1 MAIPPGRR
9 LGPYEILSAIGAG
22 GMGEVY
28 KARDTRLD
36 RIVAI
41 KVLPAHLADRAE
53 LRERFDREAKTIA
66 SLNHPH
72 ICTLYDTGHQD
83 DIDFLVM
90 EYLEGETL
98 AQRLVKSAFPIQQ
111 VLQYAIEISDALDKA
126 HRKGITHRDL
136 KPGNI
141 MLTKSGTKLLDFG
154 LAKLTQET
162 APATPLSQLLTMAES
177 VTSQGT
183 ILGTLQYMA
192 PEQVE
197 GKTDQIDARTDIF
210 AFGALVYEMATGRK
224 TFEGAS
230 QASLIA
236 KILETD
242 PPPMSSLQPLT
253 PAALERVVKTCLA
266 KDPDDRWQTAR
277 DLSRE
282 LKWASE
288 SSDYKGAGAAVA
300 PARATTTRPGLPWL
314 LLGAFVVIVAL
325 GATWWRNSR
334 PSEPTMYFRGPTSFS
349 PRDMAVAPNRHTIAA
364 TGYKESARKSVIW
377 IYELGSQD
385 AKPIADTEGASF
397 PFWSADGKSLGFF
410 AEGKLKKLDLDAGSV
425 QTLCDAPS
433 GRGGTWNKDGVILF
447 TPSGQLG
454 TGLYRIAASGGTP
467 TLISSPDASRGETS
481 LRWPMFLPDGKHYLY
496 LTFDVAIQYASNAIF
511 VGSLDSKEK
520 RFVTK
525 ATANAAYAAP
535 GFLLYYR
542 DKTLFAQRFDSAKF
556 ELSGEPAPILTEVQY
571 QARVGR
577 VGFSAID
584 SGLLVAQNSGA
595 VSFSQLIWFDRKGN
609 QVGVVGKPELYANV
623 SLAPD
628 GKSAAVDKTDSA
640 NQNTDV
646 WIYDLQRDSAKRM
659 TFDPA
664 IDAMPVWSPDASR
677 LAFSSSRQN
686 VFNLY
691 LKAADG
697 AQEEE
702 PIQHIDADEYPN
714 DWSRDGKYI
723 LFTRGLDLWF
733 LTLPEMKSAQFLKTS
748 STLKNAHYS
757 PDGKWVAYASN
768 ETGKWEVYV
777 TSFPAAKGKWQVS
790 SGGGEQPRWRGDGKE
805 LFYLSSD
812 GKVMSAPVT
821 EGANFDAGAPV
832 PLFQANPREPVGTSE
847 QLFYDV
853 SKDGQRFLI
862 NTEVR
867 EAEVEPMTVV
877 LNWAAKLNK

>member
-1 MAIPPGRR
+1 MAILPGRR

-28 KARDTRLD
+28 RARDTRLN

-83 DIDFLVM
+83 EIDFLVM

-98 AQRLVKSAFPIQQ
+98 AQRLLKGSLPLAQ
-111 VLQYAIEISDALDKA
+111 VLQYAIEIADALDKA
-126 HRKGITHRDL
+126 HRNGVTHRDL

-141 MLTKSGTKLLDFG
+141 MLTKSGAKLLDFG
-154 LAKLTQET
+154 LVKLRQEG
-162 APATPLSQLLTMAES
+162 APATPFSQLPTVAEA
-177 VTSQGT
+177 VTAQGM

-210 AFGALVYEMATGRK
+210 AFGAVVYEMTTGK
-224 TFEGAS
+224 KAFEGKS

-242 PPPMSSLQPLT
+242 PSPISSLQPMT
-253 PAALERVVKTCLA
+253 PPALEHAVKTCLA
-266 KDPDDRWQTAR
+266 KDPDDRWQTAC

-288 SSDYKGAGAAVA
+288 SSGYRDGVPAVA
-300 PARATTTRPGLPWL
+300 PARRTRPGLPWL
-314 LLGAFVVIVAL
+314 ILCAFVVIVTL
-325 GATWWRNSR
+325 GAAWWRNSR
-334 PSEPTMYFRGPTSFS
+334 PSEPTMYFRGPMSFS
-349 PRDMAVAPNRHTIAA
+349 PGDMAVAPNGHTIAA

-377 IYELGSQD
+377 IYELGAQE
-385 AKPIADTEGASF
+385 AKPLADTEGASF
-397 PFWSADGKSLGFF
+397 PFWSAGGKSLGFF
-410 AEGKLKKLDLDAGSV
+410 AQGKLKKMDLDGGSV

-433 GRGGTWNKDGVILF
+433 GRGGTWNQDGVILF

-454 TGLYRIAASGGTP
+454 GGLYRIAALGGTP
-467 TLISSPDASRGETS
+467 TQISSPDASRGETS
-481 LRWPMFLPDGKHYLY
+481 HRWPMFLPDGKHFLY
-496 LTFDVAIQYASNAIF
+496 MTFAVAIQGDSNAIY

-535 GFLLYYR
+535 GYLLYYR
-542 DKTLFAQRFDSAKF
+542 DKTLFGQRFDPVNF
-556 ELSGEPAPILTEVQY
+556 ELKGEPAPILTEVQY

-577 VGFSAID
+577 VGFSASD

-595 VSFSQLIWFDRKGN
+595 ASFSQLIWLDRKGN
-609 QVGVVGKPELYANV
+609 QVGVVGKPDLYANV

-628 GKSAAVDKTDSA
+628 GKSVAVDKTDSS

-646 WIYDLQRDSAKRM
+646 WIYELQHDGAKRM

-677 LAFSSSRQN
+677 LVFSSSRQN

-697 AQEEE
+697 TQEEKL
-702 PIQHIDADEYPN
+702 IQHVDVDEYPS
-714 DWSRDGKYI
+714 DWSRDARFI
-723 LFTRGLDLWF
+723 LYNRGPDLWF
-733 LTLPEMKSAQFLKTS
+733 LTLPEMTSTPFLKTP
-748 STLKNAHYS
+748 STLKNGHYS

-768 ETGKWEVYV
+768 ESGKWEVYV
-777 TSFPAAKGKWQVS
+777 TSFPAAQGKWQVS

-812 GKVMSAPVT
+812 GKMMAAPVS
-821 EGANFDAGAPV
+821 EGANFDAGAPIV
-832 PLFQANPREPVGTSE
+832 LFQANPREAAATSE
-847 QLFYDV
+847 QAFYDV
-853 SKDGQRFLI
+853 SRDGQRFLI

-867 EAEVEPMTVV
+867 QAEVEPMSIV
-877 LNWAAKLNK
+877 LNWAAKLNQ

>member
-1 MAIPPGRR
+1 
-9 LGPYEILSAIGAG
+9 
-22 GMGEVY
+22 MGEVY

-83 DIDFLVM
+83 GIDFLVM

-98 AQRLVKSAFPIQQ
+98 AQRLQKGALPIQQ
-111 VLQYAIEISDALDKA
+111 VMQFAIEISDALDKA
-126 HRKGITHRDL
+126 HRTGITHRDL

-141 MLTKSGTKLLDFG
+141 MLTKSGSKLLDFG
-154 LAKLTQET
+154 LAKLRQEA
-162 APATPLSQLLTMAES
+162 APATPLSQLPTVAEP
-177 VTSQGT
+177 VTVQGT

-197 GKTDQIDARTDIF
+197 GKTDEIDARTDIF
-210 AFGALVYEMATGRK
+210 AFGAVIYEMATGK
-224 TFEGAS
+224 KAFEGKS

-236 KILETD
+236 KILEAD
-242 PPPMSSLQPLT
+242 PPPISSLQPMT
-253 PAALERVVKTCLA
+253 PPALERVVKTCLA

-277 DLSRE
+277 DLTRE

-288 SSDYKGAGAAVA
+288 SSDHRDKVATVA
-300 PARATTTRPGLPWL
+300 PARGARLWLPWL
-314 LLGAFVVIVAL
+314 ILGALVVIVTV
-325 GATWWRNSR
+325 GAIWWRNSR
-334 PSEPTMYFRGPTSFS
+334 PSEPTMYFRGPMSFS
-349 PRDMAVAPNRHTIAA
+349 ARDMAVSPNGHTIAA
-364 TGYKESARKSVIW
+364 TGYKELPRKSVIW

-385 AKPIADTEGASF
+385 AKPLAGTEGASF

-410 AEGKLKKLDLDAGSV
+410 ADGKLKKLDLDGGPA
-425 QTLCDAPS
+425 QALCDAPS
-433 GRGGTWNKDGVILF
+433 GRGGTWNRDGVILF

-454 TGLYRIAASGGTP
+454 GGLYRISASGGTP
-467 TLISSPDASRGETS
+467 TPVSLPDASRGEGS
-481 LRWPMFLPDGKHYLY
+481 QRWPMFLPDGKHFLY
-496 LTFDVAIQYASNAIF
+496 MAFNVSIQSDSNAIF

-520 RFVTK
+520 RLVTK
-525 ATANAAYAAP
+525 ATANAGYAAP
-535 GFLLYYR
+535 GYLLFYR
-542 DKTLFAQRFDSAKF
+542 DKTLLAQRFDPGKF
-556 ELSGEPAPILTEVQY
+556 ELRGEPVPILPDIQY
-571 QARVGR
+571 LARVGR
-577 VGFSAID
+577 VGFSATD

-609 QVGVVGKPELYANV
+609 QISMVGKPDLYSNV

-628 GKSAAVDKTDSA
+628 GKSVAVDKTDSA

-646 WIYDLQRDSAKRM
+646 WIYELQGDTAKRI

-664 IDAMPVWSPDASR
+664 VDAMAIWSPDGSR
-677 LAFSSSRQN
+677 LVFSSSRQN

-691 LKAADG
+691 MKAADG
-697 AQEEE
+697 AQEEK
-702 PIQHIDADEYPN
+702 PIQRVDADEYPS
-714 DWSRDGKYI
+714 DWSRDGRYI
-723 LFTRGLDLWF
+723 LFNRGPEIWI
-733 LTLPEMKSAQFLKTS
+733 LTLPEMKSAPFLKTS
-748 STLKNAHYS
+748 STLRNGRIS

-777 TSFPAAKGKWQVS
+777 TSFPAAQGKWQVS

-805 LFYLSSD
+805 LFYISSD
-812 GKVMSAPVT
+812 GKVMSVPVT
-821 EGANFDAGAPV
+821 EGANFDVGAPV
-832 PLFQANPREPVGTSE
+832 PLFQANPRETVATSE
-847 QLFYDV
+847 FLFYDV

-862 NTEVR
+862 NTEVTQT
-867 EAEVEPMTVV
+867 EVEPMTVI
-877 LNWAAKLNK
+877 LNWAARLNK

>member
-1 MAIPPGRR
+1 MAILAGTR

-28 KARDTRLD
+28 RARDTRLD

-41 KVLPAHLADRAE
+41 KVLPAHLADNPE
-53 LRERFDREAKTIA
+53 LRERFEREARTVA

-72 ICTLYDTGHQD
+72 ICTLFDIGRQD
-83 DIDFLVM
+83 ATEFLVM
-90 EYLEGETL
+90 EHLEGETL
-98 AQRLVKSAFPIQQ
+98 AQRLARGPLPLEQL
-111 VLQYAIEISDALDKA
+111 LQFAIEIADALDKA
-126 HRKGITHRDL
+126 HRKGVTHRDL

-141 MLTKSGTKLLDFG
+141 MLTKSGAKLLDFG
-154 LAKLTQET
+154 LAKLRQDA
-162 APATPLSQLLTMAES
+162 APATPLSQLPTAAGA
-177 VTSQGT
+177 VTAQGM

-210 AFGALVYEMATGRK
+210 AFGAVVYEMATGRK
-224 TFEGAS
+224 AFEGTS

-242 PPPMSSLQPLT
+242 PPPMSSIQPMT
-253 PAALERVVKTCLA
+253 PRALDRAVRTCMA

-277 DLSRE
+277 DLVRE
-282 LKWASE
+282 LKWATESRDHGSE
-288 SSDYKGAGAAVA
+288 AGAVA
-300 PARATTTRPGLPWL
+300 PEKKSRNAALWI
-314 LLGAFVVIVAL
+314 LLGALAVIVAG
-325 GATWWRNSR
+325 GAVWSR
-334 PSEPTMYFRGPTSFS
+334 LSKPTEPVMYFRGPTSFS
-349 PRDMAVAPNRHTIAA
+349 ARDMAVSPNGHTIAA

-377 IYELGSQD
+377 IYELGAQD
-385 AKPIADTEGASF
+385 AKSQADTEGATF
-397 PFWSADGKSLGFF
+397 PFWSADGKSIGFF
-410 AEGKLKKLDLDAGSV
+410 AEGKLRKLDVDGGSV

-433 GRGGTWNKDGVILF
+433 GRGGTWNKDDVILF

-467 TLISSPDASRGETS
+467 TLVRSPDASHGESS
-481 LRWPMFLPDGKHYLY
+481 LRWPMFLPDGKHFLY
-496 LTFDVAIQYASNAIF
+496 MTFDVAIQSGSNAIF
-511 VGSLDSKEK
+511 VGSLDSKEQ

-525 ATANAAYAAP
+525 ATANPAYVAP
-535 GFLLYYR
+535 GFLVYYR
-542 DKTLFAQRFDSAKF
+542 DNTLFAQRFDPAKF
-556 ELSGEPAPILTEVQY
+556 DLTGEPTPILTDVQY

-577 VGFSAID
+577 VGFSAMD

-595 VSFSQLIWFDRKGN
+595 VSFSQLIWFDRKGS

-628 GKSAAVDKTDSA
+628 GKSAAVDKTDTA

-646 WIYDLQRDSAKRM
+646 WIYDLQSDRTKRV

-664 IDAMPVWSPDASR
+664 IDSLPVWSPDGSQ
-677 LAFSSSRQN
+677 LAFASARQKH
-686 VFNLY
+686 FNLY

-697 AQEEE
+697 AQEEK
-702 PIQHIDADEYPN
+702 PIQPIDADEYPN
-714 DWSRDGKYI
+714 DWSRDGKFI
-723 LFTRGLDLWF
+723 LYTRGPALWF
-733 LTLPEMKSAQFLKTS
+733 LTLPEMKSAPFLDAP

-757 PDGKWVAYASN
+757 PDGKLVAYASN

-777 TSFPAAKGKWQVS
+777 TSFPVPKGKWQVS

-821 EGANFDAGAPV
+821 EGANFDVGAPV

-853 SKDGQRFLI
+853 TRDGQRFLI
-862 NTEVR
+862 NTEAR
-867 EAEVEPMTVV
+867 QTAVEPMALI
-877 LNWAAKLNK
+877 LNWASRLKK

>member
-1 MAIPPGRR
+1 MTIAAGTR
-9 LGPYEILSAIGAG
+9 LGSYEVVAQIGAG

-28 KARDTRLD
+28 RARDTRLN

-41 KVLPAHLADRAE
+41 KVLPTHLAGRPE
-53 LRERFDREAKTIA
+53 LRERFEREARTIA

-72 ICTLYDTGHQD
+72 ICTLFDIGQQD
-83 DIDFLVM
+83 GIDYLVM

-98 AQRLVKSAFPIQQ
+98 AQRLLKGPLPLEQ

-126 HRKGITHRDL
+126 HCKGITHRDL

-141 MLTKSGTKLLDFG
+141 ILTKSGAKLLDFG
-154 LAKLTQET
+154 LAKLRQEA
-162 APATPLSQLLTMAES
+162 APATPLSQLPTLAEA
-177 VTSQGT
+177 VTAQGM

-197 GKTDQIDARTDIF
+197 GKTDQVDARTDIF
-210 AFGALVYEMATGRK
+210 AFGAVVYETATGK
-224 TFEGAS
+224 KAFEGKTSAS
-230 QASLIA
+230 VMAA
-236 KILETD
+236 ILKDE
-242 PPPMSSLQPLT
+242 PPAMSSLT
-253 PAALERVVKTCLA
+253 PMTPPALDRVVKTCLA

-288 SSDYKGAGAAVA
+288 SSDYRGGAAVA
-300 PARATTTRPGLPWL
+300 PARGTRTRPELPWL
-314 LLGAFVVIVAL
+314 ILCAFVVIVAL

-334 PSEPTMYFRGPTSFS
+334 PSPPTMYFRGPTSFS
-349 PRDMAVAPNRHTIAA
+349 ARDMAVAPNGHTIAA

-385 AKPIADTEGASF
+385 SRPLADTEGAIF
-397 PFWSADGKSLGFF
+397 PFWSTDGKSLGFF
-410 AEGKLKKLDLDAGSV
+410 ADGKLKKLDLDGGPV

-454 TGLYRIAASGGTP
+454 SGLYRIAASGGIPTP
-467 TLISSPDASRGETS
+467 VSSPDASRGES
-481 LRWPMFLPDGKHYLY
+481 SQRWPMFLPDGRHFLY
-496 LTFDVAIQYASNAIF
+496 MTFNVSIQSDSNAIF

-535 GFLLYYR
+535 GYLLYYR
-542 DKTLFAQRFDSAKF
+542 DKTLFAQRFDPGKF
-556 ELSGEPAPILTEVQY
+556 ELKGEPAPILTEIQY

-577 VGFSAID
+577 VGFAASD

-609 QVGVVGKPELYANV
+609 QIGVVGKPDLYANV

-628 GKSAAVDKTDSA
+628 GKSVAVDKTDTG

-646 WIYDLQRDSAKRM
+646 WIYDLLRDSTKRM

-677 LAFSSSRQN
+677 LAFASARQN
-686 VFNLY
+686 VFSLY

-697 AQEEE
+697 AQEEK
-702 PIQHIDADEYPN
+702 PIHHVQADEYPS
-714 DWSRDGKYI
+714 DWSRDGRYI
-723 LFTRGLDLWF
+723 LYNRGPELWF
-733 LTLPEMKSAQFLKTS
+733 LTLPEMKSTPFLKTP

-768 ETGKWEVYV
+768 ESGKWEVYV
-777 TSFPAAKGKWQVS
+777 TSFPAAQGKWQVS

-821 EGANFDAGAPV
+821 EGANFDVGAPV
-832 PLFQANPREPVGTSE
+832 PLFQANPREAVGTSE

-853 SKDGQRFLI
+853 SRDGQRFLI
-862 NTEVR
+862 NTEVKQ
-867 EAEVEPMTVV
+867 AEVEPMSVV

>member
-1 MAIPPGRR
+1 MPLSAGTK
-9 LGPYEILSAIGAG
+9 LGPYEVFSAIGAG

-36 RIVAI
+36 RTVAI
-41 KVLPAHLADRAE
+41 KVLPTHLANRSE
-53 LRERFDREAKTIA
+53 LRERFEREAKTIA

-72 ICTLYDTGHQD
+72 ICMLYDTGYQD

-90 EYLEGETL
+90 EYIEGETL
-98 AQRLVKSAFPIQQ
+98 AQRLQKGSLPIQQ

-126 HRKGITHRDL
+126 HRTGITHRDL

-141 MLTKSGTKLLDFG
+141 MLTKSGSKLLDFG
-154 LAKLTQET
+154 LAKLRQEA
-162 APATPLSQLLTMAES
+162 APATPLSQLPTVVEA
-177 VTSQGT
+177 VTAQGM

-210 AFGALVYEMATGRK
+210 AFGAVIYEMATGK
-224 TFEGAS
+224 KAFEGKS

-236 KILETD
+236 KILEAD
-242 PPPMSSLQPLT
+242 PPPISSLQPMT
-253 PAALERVVKTCLA
+253 PPALERVVKTCLA
-266 KDPDDRWQTAR
+266 KDPDDRWQSAR

-288 SSDYKGAGAAVA
+288 NSDNRDRVASAA
-300 PARATTTRPGLPWL
+300 PARATRPWSTWL
-314 LLGAFVVIVAL
+314 ILCAFIVIVAL
-325 GATWWRNSR
+325 GAAWWRTSR
-334 PSEPTMYFRGPTSFS
+334 PSEPMMYFRGPTSFS
-349 PRDMAVAPNRHTIAA
+349 ARDMAVAPNRHTIAA

-385 AKPIADTEGASF
+385 AKPVADTEGASF

-410 AEGKLKKLDLDAGSV
+410 AEGKLKKLDLDGGPV

-454 TGLYRIAASGGTP
+454 GGLYQIAASGGTP
-467 TLISSPDASRGETS
+467 KQVSSPETS
-481 LRWPMFLPDGKHYLY
+481 NGESSQRWPMFLPDGKHFLY
-496 LTFDVAIQYASNAIF
+496 MAFNVSMQSESNAIF
-511 VGSLDSKEK
+511 VGSLESKER
-520 RFVTK
+520 RFVTR

-535 GFLLYYR
+535 GYLLYYR
-542 DKTLFAQRFDSAKF
+542 DKTLFAQRFDSGKF
-556 ELSGEPAPILTEVQY
+556 ELKGEPAPILTEVEY

-577 VGFSAID
+577 VGFSATD

-595 VSFSQLIWFDRKGN
+595 VSFSQLIWFDRKGD
-609 QVGVVGKPELYANV
+609 QLGVVGKPELYANV

-628 GKSAAVDKTDSA
+628 GKSAAVDKTDTA
-640 NQNTDV
+640 NQNIDV
-646 WIYDLQRDSAKRM
+646 WIYDLQRDGSKRM

-664 IDAMPVWSPDASR
+664 IDAMPVWSPDGSR

-686 VFNLY
+686 FFNLY
-691 LKAADG
+691 LKGADG
-697 AQEEE
+697 AQEEK
-702 PIQHIDADEYPN
+702 PIQHVDADEYPS
-714 DWSRDGKYI
+714 DWSRDGKFI
-723 LFTRGLDLWF
+723 LYNRGPELWY
-733 LTLPEMKSAQFLKTS
+733 LILPEMKSAAFLKTP

-768 ETGKWEVYV
+768 ESGKWEVYV
-777 TSFPAAKGKWQVS
+777 TSFPAAQGKWQVS

-821 EGANFDAGAPV
+821 EGANFDVGAPV

-862 NTEVR
+862 NTEVKQT
-867 EAEVEPMTVV
+867 EVEPMTVV
-877 LNWAAKLNK
+877 LNWAARLKK

>member
-1 MAIPPGRR
+1 MPLSAGTK

-41 KVLPAHLADRAE
+41 KVLPTHLADRAE
-53 LRERFDREAKTIA
+53 LRERFDREARTIA

-72 ICTLYDTGHQD
+72 ICVLHDIGHQNG
-83 DIDFLVM
+83 IDFLVM

-98 AQRLVKSAFPIQQ
+98 AQRLVKGPLPMQQ

-136 KPGNI
+136 KPGNV

-154 LAKLTQET
+154 LAKLKQDA
-162 APATPLSQLLTMAES
+162 APAIPDSQLPTMKSAI
-177 VTSQGT
+177 TGQGM

-210 AFGALVYEMATGRK
+210 AFGAVVYEMATGK
-224 TFEGAS
+224 KAFEGQS

-242 PPPMSSLQPLT
+242 PPPISSLQPLT
-253 PAALERVVKTCLA
+253 PPALDRVVKTCLA

-288 SSDYKGAGAAVA
+288 SGDYRGGAAAAA
-300 PARATTTRPGLPWL
+300 PAGGSKTRPELPWL
-314 LLGAFVVIVAL
+314 ILCAFIVIVAL
-325 GATWWRNSR
+325 GAAWWRTSR

-349 PRDMAVAPNRHTIAA
+349 ARDMAVAPNGHTIAA

-385 AKPIADTEGASF
+385 ARPLADTEGASF

-410 AEGKLKKLDLDAGSV
+410 ADGKLRKLDLEGGSV

-433 GRGGTWNKDGVILF
+433 GRGGTWNQGGIILF

-467 TLISSPDASRGETS
+467 TPVSSPDASRGETS
-481 LRWPMFLPDGKHYLY
+481 QRWPMFLPDGRHFLY
-496 LTFDVAIQYASNAIF
+496 MSFDVAIQGDSNAIF

-535 GFLLYYR
+535 GYLLYYR
-542 DKTLFAQRFDSAKF
+542 DKTLFAQHFDPRKF
-556 ELSGEPAPILTEVQY
+556 ELKGEPAPILTEVQY

-577 VGFSAID
+577 VGFSATD
-584 SGLLVAQNSGA
+584 SGLLVAQNSDA
-595 VSFSQLIWFDRKGN
+595 VSFSQLIWLDRKGN
-609 QVGVVGKPELYANV
+609 QVGVVGKPDLYANV

-628 GKSAAVDKTDSA
+628 GKSVAVDKTDSG

-646 WIYDLQRDSAKRM
+646 WIYELQHNGAKRM

-697 AQEEE
+697 AQEEKL
-702 PIQHIDADEYPN
+702 IQHVDADEYPN
-714 DWSRDGKYI
+714 DWSRDGRFI
-723 LFTRGLDLWF
+723 LYTRGPDLWF
-733 LTLPEMKSAQFLKTS
+733 LTLPEMKSAPFLKTP
-748 STLKNAHYS
+748 STLKNGHYS

-768 ETGKWEVYV
+768 ESGKWEVYV
-777 TSFPAAKGKWQVS
+777 TSFPAAQGKWQVS

-812 GKVMSAPVT
+812 GKVMAAPVT
-821 EGANFDAGAPV
+821 EGANFDVGAPV
-832 PLFQANPREPVGTSE
+832 PLFQANPRETSATSE
-847 QLFYDV
+847 LQFYDV
-853 SKDGQRFLI
+853 SRDGQRFLI

-867 EAEVEPMTVV
+867 EAEVKPMTVV
-877 LNWAAKLNK
+877 LNWAARLNK

>member
-1 MAIPPGRR
+1 MTILPGRR

-28 KARDTRLD
+28 RARDTRLD

-41 KVLPAHLADRAE
+41 KVLPAHLADRAD

-83 DIDFLVM
+83 GIDFLVM

-98 AQRLVKSAFPIQQ
+98 AQRLQKGALPIQQ

-126 HRKGITHRDL
+126 HRQGVTHRDL

-141 MLTKSGTKLLDFG
+141 MLTKSGSKLLDFG
-154 LAKLTQET
+154 LAKLRQEV
-162 APATPLSQLLTMAES
+162 APATPLSQLPTVAEP
-177 VTSQGT
+177 VTAQGM

-197 GKTDQIDARTDIF
+197 GKTDEIDARTDIF
-210 AFGALVYEMATGRK
+210 AFGAVVYEMATGK
-224 TFEGAS
+224 KAFEGKS

-236 KILETD
+236 KILEAD
-242 PPPMSSLQPLT
+242 PPPISSLQPMT
-253 PAALERVVKTCLA
+253 PPALDRVVKTCLA
-266 KDPDDRWQTAR
+266 KDPEDRWQTAR
-277 DLSRE
+277 DLTRE

-288 SSDYKGAGAAVA
+288 SSDVRDRLASVAPTKGA
-300 PARATTTRPGLPWL
+300 RPWL
-314 LLGAFVVIVAL
+314 LWLPLSAFVVIVAL
-325 GATWWRNSR
+325 GAAWWRNSR

-349 PRDMAVAPNRHTIAA
+349 ARDMAVAPNGHTIAA

-385 AKPIADTEGASF
+385 AKPLADTEGASF

-410 AEGKLKKLDLDAGSV
+410 AEGKLKKLDLEGGPV

-454 TGLYRIAASGGTP
+454 GGLYQIAASGGTP
-467 TLISSPDASRGETS
+467 KQVSSPETS
-481 LRWPMFLPDGKHYLY
+481 NGESSQRWPMFLPDGKHFLY
-496 LTFDVAIQYASNAIF
+496 MAFNVSMQSDSNAIF
-511 VGSLDSKEK
+511 VGSLESKER
-520 RFVTK
+520 RFVTR

-535 GFLLYYR
+535 GYLLYYR
-542 DKTLFAQRFDSAKF
+542 DKTLFAQRFDSGKF
-556 ELSGEPAPILTEVQY
+556 ELKGEPAPILTEVEY

-577 VGFSAID
+577 VGFSATD

-609 QVGVVGKPELYANV
+609 QLGVVGKPELYANV

-628 GKSAAVDKTDSA
+628 GKSAAVDKTDTA
-640 NQNTDV
+640 NQNIDV
-646 WIYDLQRDSAKRM
+646 WIYDLQRDGSKRM

-664 IDAMPVWSPDASR
+664 IDAMPVWSQDGSR

-686 VFNLY
+686 FFNLY
-691 LKAADG
+691 LKGADG
-697 AQEEE
+697 AQEEK
-702 PIQHIDADEYPN
+702 PIQHVDADEYPS
-714 DWSRDGKYI
+714 DWSRDGKFI
-723 LFTRGLDLWF
+723 LYNRGPELWS
-733 LTLPEMKSAQFLKTS
+733 LTLPEMKSAAFLKTP

-768 ETGKWEVYV
+768 ESGKWEVYV
-777 TSFPAAKGKWQVS
+777 TSFPAAQGKWQVS

-805 LFYLSSD
+805 LFYLSSN
-812 GKVMSAPVT
+812 GKVMSAPLT
-821 EGANFDAGAPV
+821 EGANFDVGAPV

-853 SKDGQRFLI
+853 SRDGQRFLI
-862 NTEVR
+862 NTEVKQT
-867 EAEVEPMTVV
+867 EVEPMTVI
-877 LNWAAKLNK
+877 LNWAARLNK